1 MKIRT
6 VFWDIGGVLLS
17 NGWDRYQRARVFAD
31 LKLSA
36 EDIAL
41 AEEKREEANWFW
53 ERGLIDEAE
62 FFKRTI
68 FFQPRNF
75 TLADVWRG
83 VEAQQE
89 VLHPESFDIL
99 HTMHAKRQVRVAAL
113 NNESRE
119 LNDYRLKRFNLRRYF
134 DFCIC
139 SGYVHEMKPAAGI
152 YRSALEIGGDGP
164 GEACFIDDKEENV
177 AAANAAGLVGLH
189 FSSPA
194 ALRDQLHSLGIE
206 L

>member
-1 MKIRT
+1 VKIRT

-36 EDIAL
+36 EEIAL

-119 LNDYRLKRFNLRRYF
+119 LNDYRLNRFNLRRYF

-194 ALRDQLHSLGIE
+194 VLRDQLHSLGIE

>member
-31 LKLSA
+31 LKLSS

-119 LNDYRLKRFNLRRYF
+119 LNDYRLNRFNLRRYF

-194 ALRDQLHSLGIE
+194 VLRDQLHSLGIE

>member
-1 MKIRT
+1 VKIRT

-119 LNDYRLKRFNLRRYF
+119 LNDYRLNRFNLRRYF

>member
-36 EDIAL
+36 EDIAV
-41 AEEKREEANWFW
+41 AEELREEANWFW

-99 HTMHAKRQVRVAAL
+99 HTMHAKRQVRLATL

-119 LNDYRLKRFNLRRYF
+119 LNDYRLNRFNLRRYF

-152 YRSALEIGGDGP
+152 YRSALEIGGDRP
-164 GEACFIDDKEENV
+164 GESCFIDDKEENV
-177 AAANAAGLVGLH
+177 AAANAAGLIGLH